1 MAGGWG
7 VGSDEESSFGCR
19 LKVRISTSLRSVR
32 SSVLPL
38 KDVHFI
44 LFPLLNYFI
53 HFCNA
58 LTSIASLRHSL
69 GPCVAAH
76 PLKAPHISA
85 YLAYSRCL
93 FNGGMRLM
101 LFGTVMM
108 SVNSGVRCPSF
119 ESCAT
124 ELCVRFSLRKRGNT
138 VPTGGEG

>member
-93 FNGGMRLM
+93 F
-101 LFGTVMM
+101 TVEWRNEADAVWH
-108 SVNSGVRCPSF
+108 SDDEREFWSQVSQFRILCYRAVC
-119 ESCAT
+119 EVLT
-124 ELCVRFSLRKRGNT
+124 EE
-138 VPTGGEG
+138 TG